1 MEDQVV
7 SIYASTP
14 QDDRESWIRP
24 LELTDIGRYESEM
37 LDWMRSNHAEILAA
51 IRDSGKFEDDT
62 QQKVVAALDEF
73 AKIFQ
78 PTVVA
83 GAGKGSEAA

>member
-1 MEDQVV
+1 MLVSDNVNSDPESTGAITDQPVDLPRIEAAV
-7 SIYASTP
+7 
-14 QDDRESWIRP
+14 
-24 LELTDIGRYESEM
+24 
-37 LDWMRSNHAEILAA
+37 AEILAA